1 MTPKIADME
10 YYLHD
15 VLNPEHLSGLPK
27 KYRINVIETSDYIR
41 RAEVHI
47 LALNETEAKKFVYN
61 NLYEYDEEIDWDAD
75 SDNTEFDMQE
85 MVEVEA

>member
-1 MTPKIADME
+1 ME

-15 VLNPEHLSGLPK
+15 VLNPEHLSGLTK

>member
-1 MTPKIADME
+1 ME

-15 VLNPEHLSGLPK
+15 VLNPEHLSGLTK

-75 SDNTEFDMQE
+75 SDNTEFDVQE